1 VARLIEDYGLIG
13 DGETAALVHREGA
26 IEWLCWPRFDSDA
39 CFAALLGTREHGY
52 WQLSPIDPARVQ
64 RRYQPDTLVLETHFE
79 TGHGAVRL
87 TDFMPI
93 RDGTSVLVRM
103 VKGLRGNVHIRSDLK
118 LRFDYGSIRPWIE
131 IEEKRAVARVG
142 PDLVALYSP
151 APLRQENGSVLAE
164 AELGEGEDM
173 VFTLAYG
180 SPVQPCPEP
189 IDAKR
194 ALAETQTYWREWIA
208 QFDRKTDWPQAVR
221 RSLITLKSLIYRPS
235 GAIVAAPTTSLPEK
249 PGGETNWDYR
259 FAWIRDST
267 FMFSVLLDA
276 GYRQGAIDW
285 RNWLLRALAGDPD
298 KMRIM
303 YRVDGSRRLDESIVE
318 WLPGFRWT
326 SPVRIGNSAS
336 AQHQLDIFGETINTL
351 HLANQNGIGV
361 TREEL
366 DVVRAIVR
374 HVECVWRLPDQGL
387 WESRGRPRHYV
398 YSKVSSWVAVDRY
411 AEFEMPATDAAHE
424 TRSRVKNLAREMHDE
439 ICREGYD
446 QRLGRFVEYYG
457 GQTLDASLLLLPLMG
472 FLPVDDDRIAR
483 TIAAIENE
491 LMEDGFV
498 RRWKPHDEA
507 PEGAFLACSCWLADC
522 QLLQGRHD
530 DARRTFERVLSAR
543 NDLGLL
549 SEEYDV
555 RARQLAGNFP
565 QALSH
570 IALVRTALR
579 LSGSFSEHAKKRPQK
594 HLRRHR

>member
-13 DGETAALVHREGA
+13 DGETAALVHRNGS
-26 IEWLCWPRFDSDA
+26 IDWLCWPRFDSDA
-39 CFAALLGTREHGY
+39 CFAALLGTREHGH
-52 WQLSPIDPARVQ
+52 WELSPIDPTRIE
-64 RRYQPDTLVLETHFE
+64 RRYHPDTLVLETDFE
-79 TGHGAVRL
+79 TRHGAIRL

-93 RDGTSVLVRM
+93 RNGASMLVRM
-103 VKGLRGNVHIRSDLK
+103 MKGVRGRVHIRSDLK

-131 IEEKRAVARVG
+131 IEQRRAVARVG

-151 APLRQENGSVLAE
+151 EALRQENGSVLAE

-180 SPVQPCPEP
+180 SSVQPCPEP
-189 IDAKR
+189 IDAKM
-194 ALAETQTYWREWIA
+194 ALAATQKYWREWIA
-208 QFDRKTDWPQAVR
+208 QFDGKTEWPEAVR
-221 RSLITLKSLIYRPS
+221 RSLITLKSMIYRPS

-249 PGGETNWDYR
+249 AGGETNWDYR

-267 FMFSVLLDA
+267 FVFSVLLDA
-276 GYRQGAIDW
+276 GYRQAAIDW

-303 YRVDGSRRLDESIVE
+303 YRVDGSRRLEESIAE

-326 SPVRIGNSAS
+326 SPVRVGNAAS
-336 AQHQLDIFGETINTL
+336 GQHQLDIFGETVNTL
-351 HLANQNGIGV
+351 HLANQSGIGV
-361 TREEL
+361 TREEV
-366 DVVRAIVR
+366 DAIRAIVR
-374 HVECVWRLPDQGL
+374 HVERVWRLPDQGL
-387 WESRGRPRHYV
+387 WESRGKPRHYV

-411 AEFEMPATDAAHE
+411 AEFEMTNTDAAHE
-424 TRSRVKNLAREMHDE
+424 ARSRIKNLAREMHDE

-457 GQTLDASLLLLPLMG
+457 GQSLDASLLLLPLMG
-472 FLPVDDDRIAR
+472 FLPVDDERISR
-483 TIAAIENE
+483 TIAAVENE

-498 RRWKPHDEA
+498 CRRKPRDED

-522 QLLQGRHD
+522 QLLQGRRD
-530 DARRTFERVLSAR
+530 DARRTFERVLSVR

-549 SEEYDV
+549 SEEYNV

-570 IALVRTALR
+570 LALVRTALR
-579 LSGSFSEHAKKRPQK
+579 LSGAFKEHAEE
-594 HLRRHR
+594 HLQ